1 MTTTTSE
8 QTLRDVLNQALA
20 LLTEYHIKLVEQVPD
35 ARIIEPLIR
44 DLSAVR
50 KAAIEAL

>member
-1 MTTTTSE
+1 MSTSE

-20 LLTEYHIKLVEQVPD
+20 LLTQYHLTLVEQVPD
-35 ARIIEPLIR
+35 AHIIEPLIR
-44 DLSAVR
+44 DLIAVR